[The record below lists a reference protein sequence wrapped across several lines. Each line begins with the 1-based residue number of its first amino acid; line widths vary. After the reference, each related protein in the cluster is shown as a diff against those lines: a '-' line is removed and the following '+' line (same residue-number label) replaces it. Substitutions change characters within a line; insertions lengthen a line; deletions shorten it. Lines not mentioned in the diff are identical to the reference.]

1 MLVVA
6 VFMTSMIAPI
16 MAPVAIVMGCI
27 IMPAQLSVARVRSM
41 DATLAPV
48 LIIMPVKMPVGG
60 DPIAMFFRLM
70 LSVVVALFPMMF
82 AMSLFINL
90 FMNLVLT
97 AIAEA
102 SRGSIPIAIGQCGS
116 REGQ

>member
-60 DPIAMFFRLM
+60 DPIAIFSPDAFC
-70 LSVVVALFPMMF
+70 
-82 AMSLFINL
+82 
-90 FMNLVLT
+90 
-97 AIAEA
+97 
-102 SRGSIPIAIGQCGS
+102 RGSSVSNDVCHEPFHKPFHESCAYRHS
-116 REGQ
+116 

>member
-48 LIIMPVKMPVGG
+48 LIIMPVKMSVGG

-82 AMSLFINL
+82 AMNL

-97 AIAEA
+97 VIAVA
-102 SRGSIPIAIGQCGS
+102 SRGSILIAIGQCGS